1 MRGTKQIY
9 YFVCKD
15 MHSESNNGYPSNQQC
30 PPQGYMPPP
39 GQYQTPCGA
48 YPIPH
53 RNYPHRNSLWEN
65 IMDKT
70 FINKKKICI
79 CLYSTAHMLKM
90 NRDSFSTAHMPKN
103 SEQTQNYTHI
113 DNDRYLQTR
122 TASSRPKI

>member
-1 MRGTKQIY
+1 
-9 YFVCKD
+9 

-70 FINKKKICI
+70 FINKKKN
-79 CLYSTAHMLKM
+79 M
-90 NRDSFSTAHMPKN
+90 HMPLLHC
-103 SEQTQNYTHI
+103 THAE
-113 DNDRYLQTR
+113 NEPGQLLHCTHAKKFR
-122 TASSRPKI
+122 TNTKLYAY